1 MAGNYFSQPFL
12 HLSEQYF
19 TSFHTF
25 SHFFRHVN
33 ALPQRAHI
41 GSLMSFFTAEFA
53 PIKTTNSQRER

>member
-1 MAGNYFSQPFL
+1 MFNGAESYFSPPFL
-12 HLSEQYF
+12 HLFEQYF

-41 GSLMSFFTAEFA
+41 LLGKFDFLI
-53 PIKTTNSQRER
+53 PLGIYVPQNV

>member
-1 MAGNYFSQPFL
+1 MLGGGENYFSPPFL

-33 ALPQRAHI
+33 GLPQLGQILVGR
-41 GSLMSFFTAEFA
+41 FA
-53 PIKTTNSQRER
+53 FLIPLGIYVPQNV